1 MTIRRGLDNSFI
13 KGPSEKIR
21 SSSKEE
27 IAQQQNTI
35 EIELNKNKINNTS
48 YDKQSFNNTEED
60 ISQLATQYNVKGKE
74 SESVWGSSTVN
85 VGNDYKPGVQGNM
98 CIALILKIRR
108 SDSGRLARIK

>member
-21 SSSKEE
+21 SSSKEK

-48 YDKQSFNNTEED
+48 YDKQPFNND
-60 ISQLATQYNVKGKE
+60 KE
-74 SESVWGSSTVN
+74 SDSDD
-85 VGNDYKPGVQGNM
+85 NDKEPP
-98 CIALILKIRR
+98 LIPR
-108 SDSGRLARIK
+108 SNSKGIEINSDDDLH